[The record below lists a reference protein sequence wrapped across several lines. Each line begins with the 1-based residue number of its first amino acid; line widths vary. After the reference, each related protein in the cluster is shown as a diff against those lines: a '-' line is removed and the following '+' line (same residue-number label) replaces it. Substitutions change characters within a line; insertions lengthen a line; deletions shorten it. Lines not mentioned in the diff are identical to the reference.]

1 MSTLRTVM
9 DGLHERL
16 SLLEAAFRER
26 RQPWSQPCEPRGGET
41 VGRLSRGSSSSSDSE
56 SESESSSDSEGSS
69 SDDSD

>member
-26 RQPWSQPCEPRGGET
+26 RQPCQPRGGET
-41 VGRLSRGSSSSSDSE
+41 VGRLSRGSSSSSSDSE